1 MVHVPGGMFR
11 LGTDDGDSFESP
23 AHEVTVAAVFMDRI
37 EVTPVELGSYANAA
51 NPLGLLDMAGNV
63 WE

>member
-1 MVHVPGGMFR
+1 M
-11 LGTDDGDSFESP
+11 GTDDGDSFESP